1 MASPKSQGGAEQ
13 DDLLENSGRK
23 GTTVARSA
31 MGSQQRDAVRDVL
44 APVLDGLG
52 LRLDDLSISPAGSR
66 RLLRVVIDLSDEAVD
81 EVLAEAAA
89 GGPAHAPALSLDA
102 VADASRAVSQTLDET
117 DVMGEAAYVLEVTTP
132 GVDRPLTTPAQ
143 FRRNVRRKV
152 TVTLADGTEVTG
164 RLEQA
169 GDALVLRVEGP
180 KKGMSSTRT
189 YPWADVVRGVVQ
201 VDFARVDEVQLVD
214 LGSDAD
220 DDVDDDADDVDGEN
234 PDGDGLGADRGKDG

>member
-1 MASPKSQGGAEQ
+1 
-13 DDLLENSGRK
+13 
-23 GTTVARSA
+23 
-31 MGSQQRDAVRDVL
+31 MGSAQRDAVRDVL
-44 APVLDGLG
+44 APVLARQG
-52 LRLDDLSISPAGSR
+52 LRLDDVAISPAGSR

-81 EVLAEAAA
+81 RVLAEASE
-89 GGPAHAPALSLDA
+89 GGPAHAPGLSLDA

-117 DVMGEAAYVLEVTTP
+117 EVMGEAAYVLEVTTP

-152 TVTLADGTEVTG
+152 TVALADGTEVTG

-169 GDALVLRVEGP
+169 ADALVLRVEGA

-201 VDFARVDEVQLVD
+201 VDFARVDEVPLVD
-214 LGSDAD
+214 LGNDAD
-220 DDVDDDADDVDGEN
+220 DDVDDVDVED
-234 PDGDGLGADRGKDG
+234 PDGDGLADRGKDG

>member
-1 MASPKSQGGAEQ
+1 
-13 DDLLENSGRK
+13 
-23 GTTVARSA
+23 

-44 APVLDGLG
+44 APVLARQG
-52 LRLDDLSISPAGSR
+52 LRLDDVAISPAGSR

-81 EVLAEAAA
+81 RILGEASE
-89 GGPAHAPALSLDA
+89 GPPAHAPGLSLDA
-102 VADASRAVSQTLDET
+102 VADASRAVSGALDES

-169 GDALVLRVEGP
+169 RDALVLRVEGA
-180 KKGMSSTRT
+180 KKGMTSVRE

-201 VDFARVDEVQLVD
+201 VDFARVDEVPLVD
-214 LGSDAD
+214 LGND
-220 DDVDDDADDVDGEN
+220 DETDEPDDADHEDDVPGN
-234 PDGDGLGADRGKDG
+234 STDGDGLGADRGKDG